1 MEVEKTANITFAQY
15 VHLHETRTEDGTEIK
30 GECMNGSYFYRYNFR
45 LCHSS
50 KQRPFSYLCGIE
62 TGLSVLY
69 EDTSED
75 KQAFAIV
82 QTAERLEDSKE
93 DKKQIEDFLTNNFDI
108 TTNQFINATVVML

>member
-30 GECMNGSYFYRYNFR
+30 GECTNGSYDYRYNFR
-45 LCHSS
+45 LCQS
-50 KQRPFSYLCGIE
+50 KQLKPFSYLCGIE
-62 TGLSVLY
+62 TGLNVLY